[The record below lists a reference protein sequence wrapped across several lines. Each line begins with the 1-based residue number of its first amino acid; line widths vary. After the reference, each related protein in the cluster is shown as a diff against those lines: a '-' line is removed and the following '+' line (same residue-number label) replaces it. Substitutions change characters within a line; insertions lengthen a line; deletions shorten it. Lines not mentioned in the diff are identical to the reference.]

1 MARSANSIFSES
13 VVSSSGWFPVRP
25 RVSGTHVAL
34 APRIAAGAV
43 GVLFEDAAGL
53 TMVLANIDNEKRLC
67 RYKIRLQKSMRFE
80 QT

>member
-1 MARSANSIFSES
+1 
-13 VVSSSGWFPVRP
+13 
-25 RVSGTHVAL
+25 VSGTHVAL